1 MPKTIKKNF
10 WRFRPLLTETLPYE
24 LPVIFGNDRLYYSQ
38 CRLID
43 PLAKPLLDKLLRS
56 GKGHTV
62 PYSYGV
68 RKDSDRT
75 TQLGLVHP
83 LTQLEFCDF
92 YARHESSILDYC
104 NRSEYS
110 LRRPAAVA
118 AVYVASL
125 GEINETVH
133 KTGEVHLTPEG
144 AEPEISKLVSYFVY
158 EKFNLLNKFYES
170 REFIRLEK
178 KFEILKQLDIS
189 KCFYSIYTHSV
200 TWATKSKEFAKENKG
215 AHSFESSFDSLMQR
229 ANYNETNGIVV
240 GPEFSRIFA
249 EIILQDVD
257 RKIQES
263 LAQESIFEG
272 QHYSVRR
279 YVDDYSIFSNSSETI
294 RKIDSLLRKELLKYK
309 LYINESKIRDFHRP
323 FVSNLTQARADI
335 RARINNISE
344 ILGSPEWKAAA
355 PARGKERHAI
365 GGLVQDLRVIA
376 RRHDVRFSNLSGSL
390 LGSLRALS
398 RTANK
403 MLDKTSITS
412 VDNWIFV
419 TRSIIDCAFYI
430 TSVDLRVRTT
440 YSLCQLLTIVQSGTR
455 ALPEIAADLISHTIA
470 EELVAVARNAMISCE
485 SNPSE
490 DSVELFNLL
499 ICGSYLL
506 NQRFT
511 KNGRVEKILEVLLA
525 RDLTY
530 FKYITL
536 KYCYL
541 RDPIYFAS
549 SLAQLNQRAESLLES
564 LGAVKL
570 KSELFHLLCDYL
582 SAPDV
587 EVARKRAVFVKLY
600 GGSPSNAALVKLGES
615 VGFADWT
622 GMWIEHSL
630 KRRQMRPVYAMA

>member
-1 MPKTIKKNF
+1 MSERIKKNF

-38 CRLID
+38 CRSLD
-43 PLAKPLLDKLLRS
+43 PLAKPLIDKLLR
-56 GKGHTV
+56 GWRGHTV

-83 LTQLEFCDF
+83 ITQLEFCDF

-125 GEINETVH
+125 GALNDSVH

-144 AEPEISKLVSYFVY
+144 SEPELSKLVSYFAY
-158 EKFNLLNKFYES
+158 EKYNLLNKFYES

-178 KFEILKQLDIS
+178 KFELLKQLDIS
-189 KCFYSIYTHSV
+189 KCFYSIYTHSI
-200 TWATKSKEFAKENKG
+200 TWATKSKEFAKKNKG

-229 ANYNETNGIVV
+229 SNYNETNGIVV
-240 GPEFSRIFA
+240 GPEFARIFA

-257 RKIQES
+257 QKVQRL
-263 LAQESIFEG
+263 LAEDALFEG
-272 QHYSVRR
+272 QQYSIRR
-279 YVDDYSIFSNSSETI
+279 YVDDYSVFSNSAEI
-294 RKIDSLLRKELLKYK
+294 VRKIESLLRRELLKYK
-309 LYINESKIRDFHRP
+309 LHVNESKVRDYHRP
-323 FVSNLTQARADI
+323 FVSNLTQARADT
-335 RARINNISE
+335 RTRINGVSE
-344 ILGSPEWKAAA
+344 VLVSPDWKAATA
-355 PARGKERHAI
+355 ASSKQRHAI
-365 GGLVQDLRVIA
+365 GGLIHDLRVIA
-376 RRHDVRFSNLSGSL
+376 KRHDVPFSSLSGSL

-398 RTANK
+398 RAANK
-403 MLDKTSITS
+403 SLNKGSTVS
-412 VDNWIFV
+412 VENWIFA

-440 YSLCQLLTIVQSGTR
+440 YGLCQLLSIIQDGLQ
-455 ALPEIAADLISHTIA
+455 ALPAIGGDFITHTIS
-470 EELVAVARNAMISCE
+470 EELVAVAKTALIAGE
-485 SNPSE
+485 QTPGE

-499 ICGSYLL
+499 ICGSHLL
-506 NQRFT
+506 KQHFT
-511 KNGRVEKILEVLLA
+511 KNGQVEKILDTLLA
-525 RDLTY
+525 GDLTY

-541 RDPIYFAS
+541 RDPSYFAK
-549 SLAQLNQRAESLLES
+549 SLTELNQRAESLLDCLDS
-564 LGAVKL
+564 IKL
-570 KSELFHLLCDYL
+570 KSERFHLLCDYL

-587 EVARKRAVFVKLY
+587 DVARKRAVFVKLY
-600 GGSPSNAALVKLGES
+600 GGTPSNAALTKLGES
-615 VGFADWT
+615 IGFTDWT

-630 KRRQMRPVYAMA
+630 KRRQMRPVYAVA